1 MRYKEDRLLSLN
13 TDVANATDT
22 GSIVTSDSPD
32 TTSEA
37 LLARILTSLDEDK
50 AEDSVHTTTLN
61 IMGKCQSVDASVRS
75 DSQHQ
80 HNEFRR
86 QPMGGNKNHPYFIE
100 SMARVGSRVFVPK
113 SISSQT
119 KSNTSATLKEHKAS
133 TYDHVHELV
142 NDGINCNISGKVGL
156 VNLGN
161 TCFMNSAL
169 QCLSNTEPLTD
180 YFLGYDCKS
189 LFVLIVL
196 SLRSNTHNSIRSRQ
210 RRNQQ

>member
-1 MRYKEDRLLSLN
+1 
-13 TDVANATDT
+13 
-22 GSIVTSDSPD
+22 
-32 TTSEA
+32 
-37 LLARILTSLDEDK
+37 
-50 AEDSVHTTTLN
+50 
-61 IMGKCQSVDASVRS
+61 MGTCHSVDASVRS

-80 HNEFRR
+80 HDHDTFRR
-86 QPMGGNKNHPYFIE
+86 QPMGGNKNHRSFIE

-119 KSNTSATLKEHKAS
+119 KSNTDTTLKEHKAS

-180 YFLGYDCKS
+180 YFLGYDYRCVQNTCAVFKRHLLKIWDIHHYNF
-189 LFVLIVL
+189 LFRFLPMFTLLLRYFHNWIRRKIRRPVLPK
-196 SLRSNTHNSIRSRQ
+196 R
-210 RRNQQ
+210 